1 MEAHNKLRSFQ
12 MRLPVTR
19 AIPFLLGAAIL
30 LPVAACDEGGEVDA
44 TEGDAVIVTPEADA
58 EVETDG

>member
-1 MEAHNKLRSFQ
+1 MTLS
-12 MRLPVTR
+12 VTR
-19 AIPFLLGAAIL
+19 AIPFLLGAALL

-44 TEGDAVIVTPEADA
+44 TEGDAVIVTPEAESDA

>member
-1 MEAHNKLRSFQ
+1 MTLS
-12 MRLPVTR
+12 VTR
-19 AIPFLLGAAIL
+19 AIPFLLGAALL

-44 TEGDAVIVTPEADA
+44 SEGDAVIVTPAPEA